1 MKQETRTGR
10 LWMKKYLVGCLGI
23 AVLAFTALLIPSS
36 NPTPAVAQVGKG
48 LSGPHYNLN
57 IIGVPKGKNPDMTNT
72 NGHTIFLPLTG
83 TTKIYYVAGD
93 EFQVLDRNGTDA
105 DGATV
110 EVPSSPGET
119 TTCYSVYAT
128 ALGKPFGN
136 AIVNADCVI
145 DGLIGPCTDAL
156 LMDSFEVTRDRG
168 KPRREN
174 ISDIFRA
181 TGCIDLNSTGV
192 CDQGDLQFNNVWIFN
207 LLQLE
212 SYFWDYN
219 NTDLRLMQV
228 RFYPVEGGCGTI
240 STVQ

>member
-1 MKQETRTGR
+1 
-10 LWMKKYLVGCLGI
+10 MKKYLICCLGI
-23 AVLAFTALLIPSS
+23 SVLPLATLLFPSA
-36 NPTPAVAQVGKG
+36 NPTPAAAQVGKG

-57 IIGVPKGKNPDMTNT
+57 IIGVPKGKNPDMTNSD
-72 NGHTIFLPLTG
+72 GHTIFVPLQG
-83 TTKIYYVAGD
+83 TVKIYYVAGD
-93 EFQVLDRNGTDA
+93 QFQVLDRNGTDA

-119 TTCYSVYAT
+119 SVCYNAYAT
-128 ALGKPFGN
+128 ALGKPNGN

-145 DGLIGPCTDAL
+145 DGLIGSCTDAL
-156 LMDSFEVTRDRG
+156 QLSSFEVTRKAG
-168 KPRREN
+168 KPKREN

-181 TGCIDLNSTGV
+181 SGCIDVNLSGV
-192 CDQGDLQFNNVWIFN
+192 CDAGDLQFNNIWIFN

-212 SYFWDYN
+212 SYFWDYA

-240 STVQ
+240 STVP

>member
-1 MKQETRTGR
+1 
-10 LWMKKYLVGCLGI
+10 MKKYLVCCLGI
-23 AVLAFTALLIPSS
+23 ALLALTALLIPSS
-36 NPTPAVAQVGKG
+36 KPTPAAAQVGKG

-72 NGHTIFLPLTG
+72 DGHTIFVPLSG

-93 EFQVLDRNGTDA
+93 EFQVLDRNATDS

-119 TTCYSVYAT
+119 TTCYNVYAT
-128 ALGKPFGN
+128 ALGKPNGN
-136 AIVNADCVI
+136 AIVSADCVI

-156 LMDSFEVTRDRG
+156 LTDSFEVTRNAG
-168 KPRREN
+168 KPKREN

-181 TGCIDLNSTGV
+181 SGCIDLNSSGV
-192 CDQGDLQFNNVWIFN
+192 CDQGDLQFNNIWIFN

-240 STVQ
+240 STVP